1 MNYQKHIIID
11 PKIVAG
17 KPVISGTRITV
28 ELILELL
35 SQGVTPE
42 EIVSKKYYPHL
53 KKDDI
58 YAAIEYAG
66 EALKTERVYPRTSMH

>member
-1 MNYQKHIIID
+1 MTNQKRIIVD

-35 SQGVTPE
+35 SQGVTVE

-53 KKDDI
+53 KKNDI
-58 YAAIEYAG
+58 YAAIEYAR
-66 EALKTERVYPRTSMH
+66 EIIKTERVYPLASTN